1 MTKNEI
7 GYKTL
12 EQTIYQS
19 AKINELTPLEKER
32 LLSELAVVKKI
43 AAAHAYLYAIYAVKG
58 FDKEEFCF
66 LGKEN
71 NSIINYVLG
80 LTAVNP
86 VKYGLPFELFFNSKR
101 CGYMSFCF
109 YIKSDAEDK
118 LYENLGKMCIDENLS
133 NICFVD
139 EDSDDMLGCMGMFS
153 EITFSKNTVAYKNFI
168 DDEVYKK
175 TLQLY
180 GEQLNNVEEFT
191 NFAPI
196 GDILKSTEGKLVFQE
211 QVIEILN
218 KLCGFDLMTADC
230 ARKAICTKKLT
241 YNDEVESILTDKY
254 GEVGKELFKYLL
266 RFGIYTVSKGSVV
279 SRLYNNVQGVDIK
292 YKLENGF

>member
-19 AKINELTPLEKER
+19 LKINELTPLEKER
-32 LLSELAVVKKI
+32 LLSELAVVKRT
-43 AAAHAYLYAIYAVKG
+43 AAAHAYLYAMYAVKG
-58 FDKEEFCF
+58 LDKEEFCF

-109 YIKSDAEDK
+109 YIKSDAEDRF
-118 LYENLGKMCIDENLS
+118 YENLETMCLDENLS
-133 NICFVD
+133 NVCFVD
-139 EDSDDMLGCMGMFS
+139 EDSDDMLWYMGMFS
-153 EITFSKNTVAYKNFI
+153 EIKFSNNTVVDKNYI
-168 DDEVYKK
+168 DEEIYKK
-175 TLQLY
+175 ALQLY
-180 GEQLNNVEEFT
+180 GEQLNNIDEFA
-191 NFAPI
+191 NFATF
-196 GDILKSTEGKLVFQE
+196 GNILKCTEGKLVFRE

-218 KLCGFDLMTADC
+218 KLCGLDLMTADY
-230 ARKAICTKKLT
+230 AREAICTKKQT
-241 YNDEVESILTDKY
+241 YNDEVELILTDKD
-254 GEVGKELFKYLL
+254 GEAGKELFKYLL
-266 RFGIYTVSKGSVV
+266 RFGGYTVSKGSVV
-279 SRLYNNVQGVDIK
+279 SRLYNNIETRQ
-292 YKLENGF
+292 N

>member
-19 AKINELTPLEKER
+19 LKINELTPLEKER
-32 LLSELAVVKKI
+32 LLSELAVVKRT
-43 AAAHAYLYAIYAVKG
+43 AAAHAYLYAMYAVKG
-58 FDKEEFCF
+58 LDKEEFCF

-109 YIKSDAEDK
+109 YIKSDAEDRF
-118 LYENLGKMCIDENLS
+118 YENLETMCLDENLS
-133 NICFVD
+133 NVCFVD
-139 EDSDDMLGCMGMFS
+139 EDSDDMLWYMGMFS
-153 EITFSKNTVAYKNFI
+153 EIEFSKNTVVDKYFI
-168 DDEVYKK
+168 DEEIYKK
-175 TLQLY
+175 ALQLY
-180 GEQLNNVEEFT
+180 GEQLNNIGEFA

-196 GDILKSTEGKLVFQE
+196 GDILKCTEGKLVFRE

-218 KLCGFDLMTADC
+218 KLCGFDLMTADY
-230 ARKAICTKKLT
+230 AREAICAKKQT

-254 GEVGKELFKYLL
+254 GEAGKELFKYLL
-266 RFGIYTVSKGSVV
+266 RFGAYTVSKGSVV
-279 SRLYNNVQGVDIK
+279 SRLYNSIETRQN
-292 YKLENGF
+292 